1 MIQTIMKIT
10 LLKSDLLV
18 DVHNFKLKSLTF
30 SKYNKEN
37 EDEDEIINI
46 LDFDISKV
54 SVESI
59 GNNDFKILFDKK
71 PLKIKIISLCGLV
84 KRSKDLKRYK

>member
-1 MIQTIMKIT
+1 MKIT

-18 DVHNFKLKSLTF
+18 DVHNFKLKNLTF

-37 EDEDEIINI
+37 EDEDEIISI

-54 SVESI
+54 SDESI
-59 GNNDFKILFDKK
+59 GNGDFKILFDKK

-84 KRSKDLKRYK
+84 KRSKDLKRNK